1 MRPVV
6 LIPFLA
12 LALMGV
18 ELPESGPVPTPD
30 PREPAGLAKPPFPV
44 PAPVPAP
51 AKPDSQASSDPK
63 PSGGKDE
70 TGVEPEKRDV
80 ETLPGIIA
88 PEVDT
93 SALAACLVDLRTFGV
108 VFERVDP
115 VIGKNGCGIRAPF
128 AVTEIAD
135 GVKLRPAT
143 QLRCATALAMA
154 RWVDRIVV
162 PATAALPGEVRLAQI
177 NHGSTY
183 VCRRRNNQPTGKM
196 SEHSIGNAI
205 DVMSFEFTGR
215 DPIAISPRAGKGT
228 IEEAFQ
234 RTVRA
239 GACLDFTTVLG
250 PGADSSHDDHLHL
263 DIAERRGGY
272 RLCQ

>member
-1 MRPVV
+1 MRPVL
-6 LIPFLA
+6 LIPFLT

-18 ELPESGPVPTPD
+18 DLPETGPLPAPD
-30 PREPAGLAKPPFPV
+30 PREPAT
-44 PAPVPAP
+44 PAETSAPSPA
-51 AKPDSQASSDPK
+51 PK
-63 PSGGKDE
+63 PSDAISTSGQKPSESAEGAAKSSAASA
-70 TGVEPEKRDV
+70 KK
-80 ETLPGIIA
+80 LPSIEA
-88 PEVDT
+88 PEIDPAAL
-93 SALAACLVDLRTFGV
+93 SACQTELRKLGV
-108 VFERVDP
+108 TFERVDP
-115 VIGKNGCGIRAPF
+115 VVGENGCGIRAPF
-128 AVTEIAD
+128 AVTEIAN

-143 QLRCATALAMA
+143 QLRCATVIAMA

-162 PATAALPGEVRLAQI
+162 PATAALPGEVRLMRI
-177 NHGSTY
+177 NHASTY

-205 DVMSFEFTGR
+205 DIVSFEFSGR
-215 DPIAISPRAGKGT
+215 DPITISPRDGKGT

-234 RTVRA
+234 RAVRA

-250 PGADSSHDDHLHL
+250 PGADQSHNNHLHL